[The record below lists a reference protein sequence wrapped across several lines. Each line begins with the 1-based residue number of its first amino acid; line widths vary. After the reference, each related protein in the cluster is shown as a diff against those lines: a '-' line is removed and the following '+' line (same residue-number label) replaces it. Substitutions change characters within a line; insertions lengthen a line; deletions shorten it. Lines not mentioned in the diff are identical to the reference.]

1 MLAETA
7 AIRNIIDGHQGDRG
21 PLLPILHDIQERFGY
36 VDPQWVPLLAAELNL
51 SRADVHGV
59 VSFYSDFRAEPPGT
73 VTVRLCRAEAC
84 QSMGAERLVDHAQQ
98 VFGIKL
104 GQSTPDGSVQ
114 LEQVFCL
121 GNCALAP
128 AAQINGKTYGRVDQ
142 DRLVR
147 LVVAS
152 ETGGDAGG
160 DGS

>member
-1 MLAETA
+1 MIAQPED
-7 AIRNIIDGHQGDRG
+7 IQPMIDAHRGDRG

-36 VDPQWVPLLAAELNL
+36 VDPQWVPVLATELNL

-59 VSFYSDFRAEPPGT
+59 VSFYSDFRDEPPGT

-121 GNCALAP
+121 GNCGLAP
-128 AAQINGKTYGRVDQ
+128 AAQINGKTHGRVDQ
-142 DRLVR
+142 DRLVQ
-147 LVVAS
+147 LVVAT
-152 ETGGDAGG
+152 ETADPGGEI
-160 DGS
+160 S